1 MQRQLGIVAIRQY
14 SLYNTDTSRMQIDI
28 HHKYQSIHPYLVMF
42 TQSTHAHTYCFDRA
56 MTLKLQMC
64 FSNIKTQQTQIHKC
78 KYRIMKYISLHK
90 LF

>member
-1 MQRQLGIVAIRQY
+1 MQRQLGIVAIRQWQNVNIY

-42 TQSTHAHTYCFDRA
+42 TQSTHAHTYCLDRA

-64 FSNIKTQQTQIHKC
+64 FSNEDP
-78 KYRIMKYISLHK
+78 
-90 LF
+90 